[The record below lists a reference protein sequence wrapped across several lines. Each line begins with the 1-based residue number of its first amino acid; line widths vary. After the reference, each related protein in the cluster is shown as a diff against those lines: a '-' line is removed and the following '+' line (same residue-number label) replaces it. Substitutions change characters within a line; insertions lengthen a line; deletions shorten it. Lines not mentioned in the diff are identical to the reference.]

1 MDLYILIGSV
11 ISILVGVLPLFFVK
25 RDIEAFVVAAAA
37 YFTAIIVK
45 AVIQYSFLSF
55 FEKPQIPTYLAYGAL
70 TTATEPGFAY
80 VFARLVK
87 GDSQVYGVALAFWEN
102 AVLVGL
108 LLLPDAF
115 ILNYT
120 VVLTT
125 LLQLIIIKIIDR
137 TSSLLLHYSW
147 GVTACLSHRKNN
159 IKYIIVTAPFG
170 FVDSIAA
177 YADLNHL
184 SLRPMFILFSIPV
197 FTLSLLSFIV
207 ARKFLYS

>member
-1 MDLYILIGSV
+1 MDLYILIGS
-11 ISILVGVLPLFFVK
+11 IIPILVGVLPLFFVK
-25 RDIEAFVVAAAA
+25 RDIQAFVLAAAA

-45 AVIQYSFLSF
+45 VVIQYSFLSF

-70 TTATEPGFAY
+70 TATTEPGFAY

-102 AVLVGL
+102 AVVAGF
-108 LLLPDAF
+108 LLLPYAF
-115 ILNYT
+115 VLNYT
-120 VVLTT
+120 VVLAT
-125 LLQLIIIKIIDR
+125 LLQVIIIKIVDR

-159 IKYIIVTAPFG
+159 IKYILVTAPFG
-170 FVDSIAA
+170 FVDSIVA
-177 YADLNHL
+177 YAHLNNL
-184 SLRPMFILFSIPV
+184 SLWSMFILVSIPA
-197 FTLSLLSFIV
+197 FTLSLISFII